1 MNNVP
6 VIIRESI
13 MCPRDHKEVRVDD
26 CMKCMLNKK
35 KTRIGFTTFV
45 QCDYM
50 EESK

>member
-6 VIIRESI
+6 VIVRESI
-13 MCPRDHKEVRVDD
+13 FCHKEGKEIPIDD
-26 CMKCMLNKK
+26 CMKCILNKK

-50 EESK
+50 EEDK